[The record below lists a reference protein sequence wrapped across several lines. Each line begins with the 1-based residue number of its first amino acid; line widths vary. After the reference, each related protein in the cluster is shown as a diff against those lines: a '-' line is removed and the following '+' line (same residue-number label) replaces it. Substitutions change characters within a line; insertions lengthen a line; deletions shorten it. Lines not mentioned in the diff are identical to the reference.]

1 MSWRGHRIE
10 MPWREV
16 EQAQNRNAMERYRRY
31 NSSHFTSVAVA
42 DPAARQGG
50 AEKHEITQAPLAAIF
65 FITYFHRARGAWP
78 PHPPWIHYWCR
89 STTHEQHVKFFH
101 SLILFQQFFQI
112 YELCD
117 LLQNTSPRIPIYTWE
132 KIENYFEKDSVHLIF
147 SNEESMK
154 IKRSRRTS
162 CCRNAVHLY
171 SQTNKTRKH
180 TRTLKHS
187 TQFLFSLHIRSM

>member
-1 MSWRGHRIE
+1 MKLRSHLWQPSFLLLIFTGPGG
-10 MPWREV
+10 MAP
-16 EQAQNRNAMERYRRY
+16 
-31 NSSHFTSVAVA
+31 SS
-42 DPAARQGG
+42 
-50 AEKHEITQAPLAAIF
+50 
-65 FITYFHRARGAWP
+65 
-78 PHPPWIHYWCR
+78 PWIHYWCR
-89 STTHEQHVKFFH
+89 STTYEQHVKFFH
-101 SLILFQQFFQI
+101 SLMLIQQFFQI
-112 YELCD
+112 YELCG
-117 LLQNTSPRIPIYTWE
+117 LLQNTSPRIPIYTRE

-187 TQFLFSLHIRSM
+187 TQFLFSLQKLQIWDHQSLLRNTPPPPFQKTSHLG

>member
-1 MSWRGHRIE
+1 MKLRTHLWQPSFLLLIFVGPGGH
-10 MPWREV
+10 
-16 EQAQNRNAMERYRRY
+16 
-31 NSSHFTSVAVA
+31 
-42 DPAARQGG
+42 G
-50 AEKHEITQAPLAAIF
+50 PLI
-65 FITYFHRARGAWP
+65 
-78 PHPPWIHYWCR
+78 PPWIHYWCR

-112 YELCD
+112 YELCG
-117 LLQNTSPRIPIYTWE
+117 LLQNTSPRIPICTWE
-132 KIENYFEKDSVHLIF
+132 KIENYFEKESVHLIF
-147 SNEESMK
+147 SNEESIK

-187 TQFLFSLHIRSM
+187 TQFLFTSIEAYDQSLLQNTPPFGKLQIWDHQSLLRNTPPQ